1 MRNHGANQKGK
12 GHSGTDAPLLGP
24 VGILF
29 AGTGHVMW
37 MRRRQSQHDDGSP
50 ELGKLKS
57 LLLNLHRCAR

>member
-1 MRNHGANQKGK
+1 VRNHGANQKGK

-37 MRRRQSQHDDGSP
+37 MRRGRASMMMAAQ
-50 ELGKLKS
+50 
-57 LLLNLHRCAR
+57 N